1 MPPDDDAPNLR
12 ELVRRVAERLH
23 NPHYGT
29 GPLAELRRMDPRSPT
44 APAFYRLLAEMPEQ
58 APLNAAQWA
67 LLIHAMALAGPGL
80 LNGREELGKSLFD
93 AGYKEGRLTRLLQ
106 ARASDLPDMVPRL
119 VRYLAAKGQTL
130 NLVGLAYF
138 IWAIGKGGEP
148 AEQARERIARHYYR
162 AEYQAG
168 KTPQPSASIGSSA

>member
-1 MPPDDDAPNLR
+1 
-12 ELVRRVAERLH
+12 
-23 NPHYGT
+23 
-29 GPLAELRRMDPRSPT
+29 
-44 APAFYRLLAEMPEQ
+44 
-58 APLNAAQWA
+58 
-67 LLIHAMALAGPGL
+67 MALAGPGL
-80 LNGREELGKSLFD
+80 LNCREELGKSLFD
-93 AGYKEGRLTRLLQ
+93 ADYKEGRLTRLLQ

-130 NLVGLAYF
+130 NPVGLAYF

-168 KTPQPSASIGSSA
+168 KTPQPSASIGSSAYPLRADPYPCFIPGGAPEPRRRRRGETTAVWWRLADPRFLAMPQATLALYRRRLGPSED